1 LLLYYLPLFATPCL
15 LDATLATVRPNE
27 KAIAAAVVV
36 EVEVEEVVAV
46 AVGEVGEVDAVGVV
60 VDVVVGAVVD
70 VVVEDRARMHLPTAN
85 VCEDNHPLNHAKI
98 IKNELPKK
106 HQKRK

>member
-1 LLLYYLPLFATPCL
+1 LRLFDTPCH

-27 KAIAAAVVV
+27 KAIAAVVVVV

-46 AVGEVGEVDAVGVV
+46 AVEEVGVVDAVGVV
-60 VDVVVGAVVD
+60 VDAVVDAVVD